1 MKNDVLKIISLG
13 GFGDVTQNMYV
24 YHLLP
29 NGEERNDQILIV
41 DVGIG
46 FPDESALGV
55 DMVIPDF
62 SYLMTRKEK
71 VMGLLL
77 THGHEDHIGA
87 LPLFLSQFK
96 RPIKIYGSPLTLG
109 FARDKVR
116 EFGISIRSQELGPDD
131 QVKLGSFGV
140 EPIRVTHSIPDTYHY
155 VISTPIGNFYHG
167 SDFKFDLT
175 PPDGKRS
182 DFAKISTVG
191 EKGVLAILV
200 DCLGAD
206 REGFSPSESDLDD
219 AFEKQIGTARGRIF
233 ITAISS
239 NIYRWQRAIDFSR
252 QNGRKICLVGMSVEK
267 KIKLSQKLGYLNM
280 DLSQLVD
287 VKKINQLPDNQV
299 TVLIGGSL
307 GQAGS
312 SLDKVVSGRHRIKV
326 KKTDRYVI
334 SSPDYIPGT
343 SKGIYSMIDNLAK
356 MGADVVY
363 GEATEPLH
371 VSGHASRQELSLLLA
386 LTKPKFIAPIGGN
399 YRHIRRFAG
408 LVQEGGF
415 SGNSFI
421 FPEEDQVLGFTRSGL
436 IKTKERLKLRRVL
449 VDGLGVGDVGKTV
462 LRDRRTLAREG
473 IITIVLVYDR
483 EKKDLLLKPE
493 VVSRGFVYVK
503 ENSRLI
509 EDIAQI
515 AKDSF
520 FHSFSKRGN
529 IGFVKSSVQSK
540 VEEYVLR
547 ETGRQPM
554 VIPLII
560 KV

>member
-13 GFGDVTQNMYV
+13 GFGDVTQNMYL

-29 NGEERNDQILIV
+29 NGEEKNDQILIV

-55 DMVIPDF
+55 DMIIPDF
-62 SYLMTRKEK
+62 SYLMDRKEK
-71 VMGLLL
+71 VVGLLL

-96 RPIKIYGSPLTLG
+96 RPIKIYGAPLTLG
-109 FARDKVR
+109 FAQDKVK
-116 EFGISIRSQELGPDD
+116 EFGIPIKSQAIGPNDRIS
-131 QVKLGSFGV
+131 LGSFNI
-140 EPIRVTHSIPDTYHY
+140 EPIQVTHSIPDTYHY
-155 VISTPIGNFYHG
+155 LINTPIGNFYHG

-175 PPDGKRS
+175 PPDGKKS
-182 DFAKISTVG
+182 DFAKISTIG
-191 EKGVLAILV
+191 QRGVMAALV

-206 REGFSPSESDLDD
+206 RDGFSPSESDLDD
-219 AFEKQIGTARGRIF
+219 VFERQIKTAKGRIF

-239 NIYRWQRAIDFSR
+239 NIYRWQRAITFSR
-252 QNGRKICLVGMSVEK
+252 QRGRRICLVGMSVEK
-267 KIKLSQKLGYLNM
+267 KIKLSQQMGYLNM
-280 DLSQLVD
+280 DDSQLVD
-287 VKKINQLPDNQV
+287 VKKINQLPDDQV

-312 SLDKVVSGRHRIKV
+312 SLSKVVSGRHRIKV
-326 KKTDRYVI
+326 KTTDRYVI

-343 SKGIYSMIDNLAK
+343 SKGIYKMIDNLAK
-356 MGADVVY
+356 MGAEVVY
-363 GEATEPLH
+363 GEADEPLH
-371 VSGHASRQELSLLLA
+371 VSGHASRQELSLLLT
-386 LTKPKFIAPIGGN
+386 LIKPKFITPIGGN
-399 YRHIRRFAG
+399 YRHIRKFTG
-408 LVQEGGF
+408 LVKEAGF
-415 SGNSFI
+415 PKDSFI
-421 FPEEDQVLGFTRSGL
+421 FPEEDQVLSFTRSGL
-436 IKTKERLKLRRVL
+436 MKTKERLKLRRIL

-462 LRDRRTLAREG
+462 LRDRRLLAKEG

-509 EDIAQI
+509 GDIAQI

-520 FHSFSKRGN
+520 SRSFSEKGN
-529 IGFVKSSVQSK
+529 IGFTRSTIQSRI
-540 VEEYVLR
+540 EEYVLK

-554 VIPLII
+554 VIPLIV